1 MKLSTRLW
9 LRGLAAALITG
20 GSSGVTSALGA
31 NLVAPES
38 FNLTDGI
45 GRMLALA
52 LMVAAVS
59 AVNGVAAY
67 LKQSPLPPAE
77 EPAR

>member
-1 MKLSTRLW
+1 MNNGLRLW
-9 LRGLAAALITG
+9 LRGLLAALITG

-31 NLVAPES
+31 NLVAPET
-38 FNLTDGI
+38 FTLADGV
-45 GRMLALA
+45 GKTLALA
-52 LMVAAVS
+52 GMVAGVS

-77 EPAR
+77 GA